1 MGVLRALAFACAG
14 RFALADDQ
22 ICMIQKTIQLE
33 EALQPTSSPV
43 LAGLATVLDLFP
55 TEIKPNVTQ
64 EDVARLGLE
73 LLAALNDKRYIRTV
87 YGGLSQ
93 YAMAL
98 KNFTSDIVHEVQVLT
113 EAADNATAP
122 QAYSLLEHHS
132 LAVDEI
138 IAELYGKT
146 VMATKQVLEAAPAGA
161 FQNSTR
167 AWRASLRNATRER
180 ASATL
185 SPVLRPLTKNV
196 FDRGETFCARFLAA
210 MRNHAVMGRAIAS
223 IVPGLQNSREV
234 LPLIGLSV
242 KAAAPE
248 TEGEVMKLL
257 NTSLDAVSKSLTG
270 VQMAI
275 YIMRKGMMEVSSNAL
290 NCTAPAAPA
299 KKDKAAASALGEE
312 EAVRTDADAQRSGA
326 ATQGGGVGLVA
337 AAVLATLAWMAARG
351 G

>member
-1 MGVLRALAFACAG
+1 MVQRTA
-14 RFALADDQ
+14 
-22 ICMIQKTIQLE
+22 QLE
-33 EALQPTSSPV
+33 EVVLQPEGSTLPAS
-43 LAGLATVLDLFP
+43 LAKLLDLLP

-167 AWRASLRNATRER
+167 AWRASLRNVTQEQ

-185 SPVLRPLTKNV
+185 SPVLRPQTKNV
-196 FDRGETFCARFLAA
+196 FDKGETFCARFLTS
-210 MRNHAVMGRAIAS
+210 MRNHAVMNRAIAGV
-223 IVPGLQNSREV
+223 IPGLRNTMEM
-234 LPLIGLSV
+234 LPLIGGSI
-242 KAAAPE
+242 KTFAPGSE
-248 TEGEVMKLL
+248 DEVMKLV
-257 NTSLDAVSKSLTG
+257 NTSLDAMSKSLYG
-270 VQMAI
+270 VEMAV
-275 YIMRKGMMEVSSNAL
+275 YIMKKGMMEVASHSL
-290 NCTAPAAPA
+290 NCTAPPVQA
-299 KKDKAAASALGEE
+299 KKAGATGLGEE
-312 EAVRTDADAQRSGA
+312 TVRTDALRSGA
-326 ATQGGGVGLVA
+326 ATHGGRVGLVA
-337 AAVLATLAWMAARG
+337 AAMTAALAWMSA
-351 G
+351 

>member
-1 MGVLRALAFACAG
+1 MGVLRTLAFACAG
-14 RFALADDQ
+14 CFALADDH
-22 ICMIQKTIQLE
+22 ICMVQKTTQLE
-33 EALQPTSSPV
+33 EALQPTGSP
-43 LAGLATVLDLFP
+43 LPAGLATVLDLLP

-64 EDVARLGLE
+64 EDIVRIGLE
-73 LLAALNDKRYIRTV
+73 FLATLSDKRYIRTI

-98 KNFTSDIVHEVQVLT
+98 KNFTADIVHEVQVLT
-113 EAADNATAP
+113 EAADNASAP
-122 QAYSLLEHHS
+122 QAYALLEHHS
-132 LAVDEI
+132 LAMDEI
-138 IAELYGKT
+138 IAKLYGRI
-146 VMATKQVLEAAPAGA
+146 VMTTKQVLEAAPAGA
-161 FQNSTR
+161 FQNSTQ
-167 AWRASLRNATRER
+167 AWRESLKNTTQEH

-210 MRNHAVMGRAIAS
+210 MRNHAVMSRAIAS
-223 IVPGLQNSREV
+223 AIPGLQSSREM
-234 LPLIGLSV
+234 LPLVGLSV
-242 KAAAPE
+242 KTIAPE
-248 TEGEVMKLL
+248 TEDEVVKLL
-257 NTSLDAVSKSLTG
+257 NTSVDAMSKSLSG

-326 ATQGGGVGLVA
+326 ATQGGGVGLVG
-337 AAVLATLAWMAARG
+337 AAVLAALARMAA
-351 G
+351 